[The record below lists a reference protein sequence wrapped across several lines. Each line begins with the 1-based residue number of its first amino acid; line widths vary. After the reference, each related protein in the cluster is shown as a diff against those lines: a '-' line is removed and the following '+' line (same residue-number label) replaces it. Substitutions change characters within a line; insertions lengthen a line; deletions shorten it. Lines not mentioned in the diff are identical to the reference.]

1 MSPTILLLAKHIVL
15 LLVCITGDKL
25 SLVVQKPHILKAA
38 IDNVTHAL
46 IGLIVTEIVV
56 RNFHDQVGR
65 NEKYA
70 LIGTGFVLSSL
81 IDLDHFIEA
90 KSFSLHDATNLSERP
105 FLHNSS
111 IFLGLLVSMIG
122 TIATQAKFN
131 ASLWITVNFIAF
143 FTHQLRDAIRRG
155 FWFRAPYLNY
165 STAPVIYWVYLALT
179 QLCPHAIIQL
189 LDMQRSRSTSLG
201 EYKTKYKALEVV

>member
-1 MSPTILLLAKHIVL
+1 MSPTILLLLKHIVL
-15 LLVCITGDKL
+15 LIVCIAGDKL
-25 SLVVQKPHILKAA
+25 SVAIQKPHILKAV
-38 IDNVTHAL
+38 IDNVTHAW
-46 IGLIVTEIVV
+46 IGLMVTEIVV
-56 RNFHDQVGR
+56 RNFQDQIGR

-70 LIGTGFVLSSL
+70 LIATGCVISSL

-90 KSFSLHDATNLSERP
+90 KSLSLHDATNLTERP

-111 IFLGLLVSMIG
+111 IFLILLISMIG
-122 TIATQAKFN
+122 AIASKVQYSM
-131 ASLWITVNFIAF
+131 SLWLTVNFIAF

-179 QLCPHAIIQL
+179 QLCPHATIQL
-189 LDMQRSRSTSLG
+189 LSMQKGRTTDDYSV
-201 EYKTKYKALEVV
+201 KYKYLEVV